1 MVPVAEPT
9 FQSKTPVI
17 MSTKYKAAWKTRP
30 TLKTLHASMSRKT
43 RDTLRTRRRDVG
55 VGALVLTL

>member
-1 MVPVAEPT
+1 
-9 FQSKTPVI
+9 
-17 MSTKYKAAWKTRP
+17 
-30 TLKTLHASMSRKT
+30 MSRKT

>member
-1 MVPVAEPT
+1 
-9 FQSKTPVI
+9 
-17 MSTKYKAAWKTRP
+17 
-30 TLKTLHASMSRKT
+30 LKTLHASMSRKT